1 MTAIL
6 KVGDVAP
13 EFDLAA
19 SDGKRYKLSE
29 VLQDAAVLLVFYPM
43 NDTPG

>member
-1 MTAIL
+1 MSKIL

-13 EFDLAA
+13 EFDLDA
-19 SDGKRYKLSE
+19 SDGNRYKLSE
-29 VLQDAAVLLVFYPM
+29 MLQDDPVLLVFYPV

>member
-1 MTAIL
+1 MSKIL

-19 SDGKRYKLSE
+19 SDGNRYQLSD
-29 VLQDAAVLLVFYPM
+29 LLKTDAVLLVFYPM